1 MYLNIWLGIGNVVAD
16 PQIETSASGRRWTKF
31 TIVCNEFYY
40 DENGKL
46 QQVPTFVD
54 IVAKDHWAERLCK
67 HVKKGQ
73 QLQVK
78 GPLRIK
84 FYKDDRNNGLRRKN
98 VQVEGYQFSWDPVK
112 NKKMTQ
118 EDAVIEGLEGITK

>member
-1 MYLNIWLGIGNVVAD
+1 MYLNIWVGIGNVVAD
-16 PQIETSASGRRWTKF
+16 PQLQTSAAGRLWTKF

-40 DENGKL
+40 DDNGKL

-54 IVAKDHWAERLCK
+54 IVARDSWAERICR

-84 FYKDDRNNGLRRKN
+84 FYNDERNNGLRRKN
-98 VQVEGYQFSWDPVK
+98 VQIEGYHFSWDPVK
-112 NKKMTQ
+112 DKKTTQ
-118 EDAVIEGLEGITK
+118 EDAVIEGLEGITQ